1 MIELSDVRSRVVN
14 VLQDNGFVRWTKTEL
29 NNYIHDSLLDLVR
42 AIRLPVADE
51 SVAISSTAYLI
62 SLPTGLMD
70 VSGGSIDG
78 RELAVVT
85 TSEMKRMHSEG
96 SLPLAIKDGEQSITQ
111 IFGNPLWTSVEDWKA
126 TTGTPQ
132 YLVIDQRS
140 SETVRVWP
148 IPTDAATLLLSGTK
162 RPVRMSDEVPF
173 NYTDNSDAD
182 NVVTRNIVT
191 PLNGWVTGDTL
202 TDDASQ
208 SLTFSETDQTVTITQ
223 TSDTLSLSEVNYQT
237 NCSIDSVWI
246 DALTFGALERAYLK
260 EHDLR
265 NVEKSEY
272 FRNKKLGM
280 IADADRIEPINPA
293 SITGGVNFNR
303 LVVRR

>member
-1 MIELSDVRSRVVN
+1 MIELSDVRARVVN
-14 VLQDNGFVRWTKTEL
+14 VLQDSGFVRWTKTEL

-51 SVAISSTAYLI
+51 SIAISSTTYLI
-62 SLPTGLMD
+62 PLPTGLMD

-111 IFGNPLWTSVEDWKA
+111 IFGNPLWSSIEDWKV
-126 TTGTPQ
+126 TSGNPQ

-148 IPTDAATLLLSGTK
+148 IPTDSATLLLSGTK

-208 SLTFSETDQTVTITQ
+208 SLTFNETDQTVTITQ

-237 NCSIDSVWI
+237 NCSIDSVWV
-246 DALTFGALERAYLK
+246 DTLTFGALERAYLK

>member
-1 MIELSDVRSRVVN
+1 MIELSDVRARVVN
-14 VLQDNGFVRWTKTEL
+14 VLQDSGFVRWTKTEL

-51 SVAISSTAYLI
+51 SIAISSTTYLI
-62 SLPTGLMD
+62 PLPTGLMD
-70 VSGGSIDG
+70 ISGGSIEG

-96 SLPLAIKDGEQSITQ
+96 SLPLVIKDGEQSITQ
-111 IFGNPLWTSVEDWKA
+111 IFGNPLWSSIEDWKV
-126 TTGTPQ
+126 TSGNPQ

-148 IPTDAATLLLSGTK
+148 IPTDSATLLLSGTK

-173 NYTDNSDAD
+173 NYTDNSDVD

-208 SLTFSETDQTVTITQ
+208 SLTFNETDQTVTITQ

-237 NCSIDSVWI
+237 NCSIDSVWV
-246 DALTFGALERAYLK
+246 DTLTFGALERAYLK

-280 IADADRIEPINPA
+280 IADVDRVEPINPA